1 MITRV
6 PLPKE
11 RTGFVQ
17 HLEGVQHRLT
27 GVPGVQMLLDQLAE
41 SREIN
46 GACRETQDGHKQN
59 PTAKPQKLYSQMI
72 PPKMP

>member
-27 GVPGVQMLLDQLAE
+27 GVAGVQVLRDQLAE
-41 SREIN
+41 GREIN
-46 GACRETQDGHKQN
+46 GACREIQNGHKQN
-59 PTAKPQKLYSQMI
+59 PTPKPQKLYSQMI
-72 PPKMP
+72 PTKMP